1 VAATTLDWLRPFE
14 PGGHICFLFGLQIE
28 NSSSQKYF
36 YDNFYKIL
44 LSSFKEKVLSDPTE
58 MYFFVFAIFQL
69 AFSVTYGRSVGSMGT
84 PVSST
89 NKTDCHDITEILLKV
104 ALNKPSSFSST
115 GLVFQYRSLT

>member
-1 VAATTLDWLRPFE
+1 MSQQIRGF
-14 PGGHICFLFGLQIE
+14 GGHICFLFGLQIE

-69 AFSVTYGRSVGSMGT
+69 AFENNCKFAVCFDLVW
-84 PVSST
+84 
-89 NKTDCHDITEILLKV
+89 ILEINCWLL
-104 ALNKPSSFSST
+104 NFIII
-115 GLVFQYRSLT
+115 G